1 MTPEPVSNR
10 QRIFLLGFMGAGKT
24 TIGHRVAGR
33 LGWTF
38 TDLDETI
45 IARQQ
50 RSISQIFAD
59 EGEAA
64 FRLHERAALEAVLAA
79 TAERPA
85 VIALGGGTIA
95 QPENHKL
102 VQDAN
107 GVTVWLDCQLE
118 ELEHRCEGQN
128 GRPLFQN
135 PAQFQELYRQ
145 RRPYYEQADFRVD
158 SSALDPTNVVEEI
171 LQCLQ
176 T

>member
-10 QRIFLLGFMGAGKT
+10 RRVFLLGFMGAGKT
-24 TIGHRVAGR
+24 TIGRRVAGR

-45 IARQQ
+45 AARQQ
-50 RSISQIFAD
+50 RSISRIFAD

-64 FRLHERAALEAVLAA
+64 FRQYERAALEEVLAV

-95 QPENHKL
+95 QPENNKL

-107 GVTVWLDCQLE
+107 GVTIWLDCPLE
-118 ELEHRCEGQN
+118 ELQQRCEGKN
-128 GRPLFQN
+128 DRPLFQN
-135 PAQFQELYRQ
+135 PAQFRELYRQ
-145 RRPYYEQADFRVD
+145 RRPFYEKSEFRVD
-158 SSALDPTNVVEEI
+158 SSSLDPAKVVEEI

-176 T
+176 V